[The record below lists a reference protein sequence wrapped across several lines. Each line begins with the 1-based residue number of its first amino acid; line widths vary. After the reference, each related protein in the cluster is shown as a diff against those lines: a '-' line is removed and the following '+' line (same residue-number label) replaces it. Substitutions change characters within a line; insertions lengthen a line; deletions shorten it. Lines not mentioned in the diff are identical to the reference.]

1 MNGSDMRSKAA
12 ATFGKEF
19 MAAAKPKPLAKNAA
33 VASNKVSKD
42 RPIPAFKVGG
52 PVKADLPAVRK
63 EAVMKRAGLMKDGG
77 KPAKHVDGGRIRP
90 QIIPIALKGSD
101 ISSMGGGDGQMRA
114 SLGGIGG
121 SMRPD
126 YAGSQGRMMQDLDRE
141 GRMTG
146 EAGSARGLGLRVG
159 TRFKDGGHVAKKAKG
174 GTLSPFEKAF
184 AEAREKGLK
193 EFTFKTKRGEEKFN
207 TRYEGE
213 AAAPKPKAAAP
224 KPNAAAATSF
234 TPAAS
239 KAADSAVGVMRPKTD
254 AAPPKTTTPSGKPSV
269 GMENA
274 RTKFLNLVNWQKREE
289 AARKVAVAREKA
301 KPAALKVKKPFGM
314 YKSDEDAESTGVLK
328 KAVGGK
334 VSTSSDTARKLATE
348 MGGMKCGG
356 KAGKYAVGGAGK
368 MRKGQC
374 DTPTKLAKGGS
385 PKKEPVTGGSNT
397 PMTPERRE
405 ILRMTAEE
413 NARNRAAMAKPEK
426 KAKGGAGKVRKGM
439 MSQSGQIM
447 QAVKP
452 GKGIGGK

>member
-12 ATFGKEF
+12 ATFGKSF
-19 MAAAKPKPLAKNAA
+19 MDATKPKPLAKNAA

-90 QIIPIALKGSD
+90 QIIPIALKASD

-126 YAGSQGRMMQDLDRE
+126 YSGSQGRMMQDLDRE

-146 EAGSARGLGLRVG
+146 EAGSARGVGLRVG
-159 TRFKDGGHVAKKAKG
+159 TRFK
-174 GTLSPFEKAF
+174 
-184 AEAREKGLK
+184 
-193 EFTFKTKRGEEKFN
+193 
-207 TRYEGE
+207 
-213 AAAPKPKAAAP
+213 
-224 KPNAAAATSF
+224 
-234 TPAAS
+234 
-239 KAADSAVGVMRPKTD
+239 
-254 AAPPKTTTPSGKPSV
+254 
-269 GMENA
+269 
-274 RTKFLNLVNWQKREE
+274 
-289 AARKVAVAREKA
+289 
-301 KPAALKVKKPFGM
+301 
-314 YKSDEDAESTGVLK
+314 
-328 KAVGGK
+328 VGGK

-374 DTPTKLAKGGS
+374 ETTQKFSKGGS

-439 MSQSGQIM
+439 MSQTGQIL